1 MDWQAAEPE
10 DREGLD
16 EPPQPTDD
24 ETMALTVFNILKN
37 GSGGLDFAGLPLVA
51 EWLGVQDVAGLL
63 QRLVVIKSYRKPA
76 ERGDSVAAQE

>member
-10 DREGLD
+10 DREGNA
-16 EPPQPTDD
+16 EPQPTDD

-37 GSGGLDFAGLPLVA
+37 GQGGIDFAGLPLVTQ
-51 EWLGVQDVAGLL
+51 WLGVEDVAGLL

-76 ERGDSVAAQE
+76 DRGAAEQE